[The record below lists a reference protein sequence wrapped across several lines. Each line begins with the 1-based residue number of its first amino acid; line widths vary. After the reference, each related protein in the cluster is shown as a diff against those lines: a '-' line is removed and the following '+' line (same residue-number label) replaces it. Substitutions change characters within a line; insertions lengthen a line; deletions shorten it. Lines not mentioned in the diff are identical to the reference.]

1 MFVTKVLFM
10 RSVLAIVALIAWHL
24 GVHAQDSVRYIY
36 ENLGSEV
43 NSEFNESGPRISPD
57 GKSLYFFRNN
67 HPDNMGGNDI
77 WVAHLNEDSSW
88 TKAELVS
95 DLNNYF
101 DNSVHTVFDDGKKLL
116 LHDIYLP
123 NKTSKAGIS
132 ISEKTENGW
141 SFPKPLKFKKYV
153 NDTNICSFHI
163 SNDGSTL
170 VLAIKGKDTKG
181 KQDLYVSFYDS
192 DKKKW
197 SEPKDLGATINSAS
211 AEATAFLDDDLKT
224 LYYSS
229 DGLGGEGGFDIFRT
243 VRQDDSWTNW
253 SSPENIGKPYNT
265 ADDEFY
271 YSQPHHTQYVY
282 LAHSHE
288 HGHSDIVRI
297 KKEIV
302 IIPDPEA
309 TITCRVFDKK
319 TGKRINANIKIED
332 LATNEEVMSDEAD
345 TLKGFEIK
353 TKEVGEY
360 EIYAQVAGYLGNHE
374 HLSIQLDKDDVTI
387 TKDIYLEPIEVGVV
401 VKLDNIFFETN
412 KAVLKEESFPALK
425 KVLKVMADA
434 PNIKVEIAGHTDNVG
449 SDSYNLKL
457 SDDRAASVVTYLVDN
472 GVDKK
477 QLVSKGYG
485 ETTPVETNDTEE
497 GRQNNRRVE
506 FKILEVN
513 K

>member
-1 MFVTKVLFM
+1 M
-10 RSVLAIVALIAWHL
+10 RLLLVMLALLNLSTSVHS
-24 GVHAQDSVRYIY
+24 QDSIRYIY
-36 ENLGSEV
+36 ESLGPEV
-43 NSEFNESGPRISPD
+43 NTQYNESGPRISPD
-57 GKSLYFFRNN
+57 GKSLYFFRND

-77 WVAHLNEDSSW
+77 WVSHLNDDSTW
-88 TKAELVS
+88 TKAELVTG
-95 DLNNYF
+95 LNNYF
-101 DNSVHTVFDDGKKLL
+101 DNSVHTVFADGKKLL

-123 NKTSKAGIS
+123 NKTSKSGIS
-132 ISEKTENGW
+132 QSELTDAGW
-141 SFPKPLKFKKYV
+141 SYPKALKFKKYV

-163 SNDGSTL
+163 NNEGNTL

-181 KQDLYVSFYDS
+181 KQDLYVSFLDE
-192 DKKKW
+192 DKGKW
-197 SEPKDLGATINSAS
+197 SEPKDLGATINTAS
-211 AEATAFLDDDLKT
+211 AEATAFLEDDMKT

-229 DGLGGEGGFDIFRT
+229 DGLGGQGGFDIFKT

-253 SSPENIGKPYNT
+253 SKPVNIGKPYNT

-271 YSQPHHTQYVY
+271 YSRPHNTQYVY
-282 LAHSHE
+282 LAHSHA

-297 KKEIV
+297 KKEVV

-319 TGKRINANIKIED
+319 TRKRILANIKIEN
-332 LATNEEVMSDEAD
+332 LENNEEVMSDVAD
-345 TLKGFEIK
+345 TLNGFEIK

-360 EIYAQVAGYLGNHE
+360 EIYAQVSGYLGNHE
-374 HLSIQLDKDDVTI
+374 HLSIKLDKDDI
-387 TKDIYLEPIEVGVV
+387 QIAKDIYLEPIEVGVV

-425 KVLKVMADA
+425 KVLKVMEDA

-457 SDDRAASVVTYLVDN
+457 SDDRAASVVTYLVEN
-472 GVDKK
+472 GVSKD

-485 ETTPVETNDTEE
+485 ETTPVDTNETDE

-513 K
+513 N